1 MGSIP
6 TGGSIIKVGCT
17 DIIKMTQTNRIVEE
31 LRRAL
36 PDGKVLSDSEISED
50 YSHDEAY
57 ATVPQMPAAVVL
69 PNATDDVVVV
79 VDTAARIGVSVTPRG
94 SGTGLAGGCIPAPG
108 GVVISFQNMRSIL
121 EIDTAN
127 NVAVVEP
134 GVTLRELDEE
144 AAKYGLAY
152 PIVIGEKS
160 ASIGGMVATNAG
172 GMQAVKYGVTRNHVL
187 GLEVVLSSGKVIHT
201 GGKLFKLSSGY
212 DLTQLFVGSEGTL
225 GVVTEITVR
234 LVPRM
239 EYRTTLL
246 VPFTDLVDATAAV
259 PKITSS
265 GIGPLILEY
274 IDALTMDAITRDV
287 GLELG
292 IDESIKSKCSAYLVV
307 VLEDRVESSAEKGM
321 EDVTAIVTANGA
333 EEVYVL
339 PSPVAMRLLEARDRA
354 HWMAKANG
362 ANDIVDV
369 VVPRAAMADFM
380 QSVSEISQKMN
391 SLVVGCGHAGDGN
404 VHLSVFQPDPDV
416 RHSVVLS
423 ILRSGVQFGG
433 GVSAEHGIGKAKR
446 SDFIELEDAAK
457 LDVMRKIKSAL
468 DPAGLFSPGNVL

>member
-1 MGSIP
+1 MAQYDH
-6 TGGSIIKVGCT
+6 VA
-17 DIIKMTQTNRIVEE
+17 EE
-31 LRRAL
+31 LRKVL
-36 PDGKVLSDSEISED
+36 PDGEVLSGGEVSKD

-69 PNATDDVVVV
+69 PRSTDDVVAVV
-79 VDTAARIGVSVTPRG
+79 NVAARLGFSITPRG

-108 GVVISFQNMRSIL
+108 GVVVAFQNMRSIL
-121 EIDTAN
+121 EIDTDN
-127 NVAVVEP
+127 NVAVVQP

-144 AAKYGLAY
+144 AAKYGLAF

-187 GLEVVLSSGKVIHT
+187 GLEVVLSSGHVIRT

-225 GVVTEITVR
+225 GVVTEIIVR

-239 EYRTTLL
+239 KYRTTLL
-246 VPFTDLVDATAAV
+246 VPFIDLVDATAAV

-274 IDALTMDAITRDV
+274 IDALTMDAVTRDA

-292 IDESIKSKCSAYLVV
+292 IDDSIKSRCSAYLVV
-307 VLEDRVESSAEKGM
+307 VIEDRVESSAEKGM
-321 EDVTAIVTANGA
+321 EDITEIVVANGA
-333 EEVYVL
+333 DEVYVL
-339 PSPVAMRLLEARDRA
+339 PSPVAVRLLEARDRA

-380 QSVSEISQKMN
+380 RSVSEISQKME

-404 VHLSVFQPDPDV
+404 VHLSIFQPDPDV
-416 RHSVVLS
+416 RHAVVLS
-423 ILRSGVQFGG
+423 ILQSGVQFGG

-446 SDFIELEDAAK
+446 DDFIELEDAGK
-457 LDVMRKIKSAL
+457 LDVMRRIKSAL
-468 DPAGLFSPGNVL
+468 DPAGLFSPGNIL